1 MKKQTTYYLVKGE
14 KKLVNAYNINLEGLV
29 CPLPVAKTKKKLNEL
44 QTGDILEVKGDFA
57 EAGENIKRF
66 VESKGHRVLNFD
78 VFGEAYYLKIE
89 KS

>member
-1 MKKQTTYYLVKGE
+1 LA
-14 KKLVNAYNINLEGLV
+14 NSYNINLDGLV

-44 QTGDILEVKGDFA
+44 QAGDILEVKGDFA

-66 VESKGHRVLNFD
+66 VESHGHKVLNFE
-78 VFGEAYYLKIE
+78 VNGEDYFLKIE